1 MRKPPLVGGFY
12 NLYKGETMNIYIYSD
27 ESGVFDKINND
38 TYVFAG
44 IIVIENENKEILSRK
59 YSKAERDIRRS
70 NSIGKEIELKATNL
84 SNKNKL
90 KLFRSLNN
98 EYKFATIINQSKVYN
113 NFYNHKKTK
122 QRYLDYA
129 YKIGVKKAFEKLIKE
144 KVIDPNEITG
154 LYFYIDE
161 HTTATD
167 GIYELRESL
176 ETEFKIGVTN
186 FKYNVVHKPI
196 FKNLKHLDV
205 KFCNSSKNT
214 LVRAADI
221 IANRVYYLAR
231 NDKSKLLETKNL
243 NCTYLP

>member
-1 MRKPPLVGGFY
+1 
-12 NLYKGETMNIYIYSD
+12 MNIYIYSD
-27 ESGVFDKINND
+27 ESGVFDKKNND
-38 TYVFAG
+38 TYVFGG
-44 IIVIENENKEILSRK
+44 IIVIENNNKEILSRK
-59 YSKAERDIRRS
+59 YNKAERDIRRS
-70 NSIGKEIELKATNL
+70 NPKYRDIELKATNL
-84 SNKNKL
+84 SNKNKV

-98 EYKFATIINQSKVYN
+98 EYKFATIINQSKVYDD
-113 NFYNHKKTK
+113 FYKHKKSK

-129 YKIGVKKAFEKLIKE
+129 YKIGVKKAFQQLIKE
-144 KVIDPNEITG
+144 KVIDPNEVTG

-167 GIYELRESL
+167 GVYELKESL

-186 FKYNVVHKPI
+186 FKYNKVHKPI
-196 FKNLKHLDV
+196 FKNLKYLDL

-221 IANRVYYLAR
+221 IANRVYYLYK
-231 NDKSKLLETKNL
+231 NDKPKLLKTSNL

>member
-1 MRKPPLVGGFY
+1 
-12 NLYKGETMNIYIYSD
+12 MNIYIYSD
-27 ESGVFDKINND
+27 ESGVFDKIHND
-38 TYVFAG
+38 TYVFGG
-44 IIVIENENKEILSRK
+44 IIVIENNNKEILSRK
-59 YSKAERDIRRS
+59 YNKAERDIRRS
-70 NSIGKEIELKATNL
+70 NPKYRDIELKATNL
-84 SNKNKL
+84 SNKNKV

-98 EYKFATIINQSKVYN
+98 EYKFATIINQSKVYDD
-113 NFYNHKKTK
+113 FYKHKKSK

-129 YKIGVKKAFEKLIKE
+129 YKIGVKKAFQQLIKE
-144 KVIDPNEITG
+144 KVIDPNEVTG

-167 GIYELRESL
+167 GVYELKESL

-186 FKYNVVHKPI
+186 FKFNKVHKPI
-196 FKNLKHLDV
+196 FKNLKHVDV

-221 IANRVYYLAR
+221 IANRVYYLCK
-231 NDKSKLLETKNL
+231 NDKQKLLKTSNL

>member
-1 MRKPPLVGGFY
+1 
-12 NLYKGETMNIYIYSD
+12 MNIYIYSD
-27 ESGVFDKINND
+27 ESGVFDKIHND
-38 TYVFAG
+38 TYVFGG
-44 IIVIENENKEILSRK
+44 IIVIENNNKQILSRK

-70 NSIGKEIELKATNL
+70 NPKYRDIELKATNL
-84 SNKNKL
+84 SNKDKV

-98 EYKFATIINQSKVYN
+98 EYKFATIINQSKVYDD
-113 NFYNHKKTK
+113 FYKHKKSK

-129 YKIGVKKAFEKLIKE
+129 YKIGVKKAFEQLIKE
-144 KVIDPNEITG
+144 KVIDPNEVTG

-167 GIYELRESL
+167 GVYELKESL

-186 FKYNVVHKPI
+186 FKYNKVHKPI

-205 KFCNSSKNT
+205 KFCNSAKFR
-214 LVRAADI
+214 LVRSADI
-221 IANRVYYLAR
+221 IANRVYYLYK
-231 NDKSKLLETKNL
+231 NDKTKLSETSNL

>member
-1 MRKPPLVGGFY
+1 
-12 NLYKGETMNIYIYSD
+12 MNIYIYSD
-27 ESGVFDKINND
+27 ESGVFDKIHND
-38 TYVFAG
+38 TYVFGG
-44 IIVIENENKEILSRK
+44 ILVIENNNKQILSRK

-70 NSIGKEIELKATNL
+70 NPKYRDIELKATNL
-84 SNKNKL
+84 SNKYKV

-98 EYKFATIINQSKVYN
+98 EYKFATIINQSKVYDD
-113 NFYNHKKTK
+113 FYKHKKSK

-129 YKIGVKKAFEKLIKE
+129 YKIGVKKAFQQLIKE
-144 KVIDPNEITG
+144 KVIDPNEVTG

-167 GIYELRESL
+167 GVYELKESL

-186 FKYNVVHKPI
+186 FKFNKVHKPI
-196 FKNLKHLDV
+196 FKNLKHVDV

-221 IANRVYYLAR
+221 IANRVYYLCK
-231 NDKSKLLETKNL
+231 NDKQKLLKTSNL

>member
-1 MRKPPLVGGFY
+1 
-12 NLYKGETMNIYIYSD
+12 MNIYIYSD
-27 ESGVFDKINND
+27 ESGVFDKIHND
-38 TYVFAG
+38 TYVFGG
-44 IIVIENENKEILSRK
+44 IIVIENNNKQILSRK

-70 NSIGKEIELKATNL
+70 NPKYRDIELKATNL
-84 SNKNKL
+84 SNKYKV

-98 EYKFATIINQSKVYN
+98 EYKFATIINQSKVYDD
-113 NFYNHKKTK
+113 FYKHKKSK

-129 YKIGVKKAFEKLIKE
+129 YKIGVKKAFQQLIKE
-144 KVIDPNEITG
+144 KVIDPNEVTG

-167 GIYELRESL
+167 GVYELKESL

-186 FKYNVVHKPI
+186 FKFNKVHKPI
-196 FKNLKHLDV
+196 FKNLKHVDV

-221 IANRVYYLAR
+221 IANRVYYLCK
-231 NDKSKLLETKNL
+231 NDKQKLLKTSNL